1 METQKSLYDLGH
13 GIDVRD
19 FPRFTY
25 VLSGIFTKLTD
36 EERIAYAALN
46 LCDAID
52 PEIVRYDHDLCSLCV
67 GPITL
72 DQYME
77 DAQSAKFFVR
87 LISEKTE
94 IVNDFREFI
103 LDMLNANQSGI
114 AVRERMLR
122 IAKDTLE
129 SRMIEGFC

>member
-46 LCDAID
+46 LCDAIN

-67 GPITL
+67 GPIVL
-72 DQYME
+72 DRYME
-77 DAQSAKFFVR
+77 DAQSAKFFVS
-87 LISEKTE
+87 LITEKDPF
-94 IVNDFREFI
+94 VNEFREF
-103 LDMLNANQSGI
+103 LMDMLNANQSGI
-114 AVRERMLR
+114 EVRERMLK

-129 SRMIEGFC
+129 SRMIEGFF

>member
-1 METQKSLYDLGH
+1 METQTSLYNLGH

-19 FPRFTY
+19 MARVTY
-25 VLSGIFTKLTD
+25 VLAGIFVKLTD

-94 IVNDFREFI
+94 NVNDFREFI

-114 AVRERMLR
+114 EVRERMLR